1 MIALPRR
8 YITYELTNQ
17 LDLSKEDLLDLSRQ
31 LYIKKKK
38 KKRGAFEFVNDVT
51 KRHTGELIHT
61 FI

>member
-38 KKRGAFEFVNDVT
+38 RGAFEFVNDVT

>member
-38 KKRGAFEFVNDVT
+38 FEFVNDVT